1 MLTGLQR
8 QDNLSGS
15 KTVPVRGHSEERERR
30 RPALGGGGSTV
41 HNPWE
46 QEGATIVQVQ
56 PNSPPPAPR
65 PAQQDLVPFPA
76 EEVREL
82 RDLLQQQQEQLRRQQ
97 QQQQQREE
105 ERKRMRE
112 EAEAREKH
120 QQLEQQQQERFRD
133 APPPPTPRRKGE
145 GAFAFKVC
153 AVMNLVG
160 TALVILLLVLL
171 GFFGLG
177 SKMGGGEGK
186 SPSDQC
192 VKVVGGLAAAGGDF
206 VRNQGRAEGEKI
218 ILVNV
223 AISLRQTCTTLRRNR
238 SLAIDEECRV
248 LPSLPPEQRRW
259 NRGGA
264 AQSGGDSHIYKSERS
279 FDPGEHGNKNKL
291 FLGSYQ
297 AKGQGGRRTGLR

>member
-1 MLTGLQR
+1 MKVLIGLQR

-15 KTVPVRGHSEERERR
+15 KTVPVRGHSEERERK
-30 RPALGGGGSTV
+30 RPALGGRGSTV

-76 EEVREL
+76 DEVREL

-97 QQQQQREE
+97 QQQQQQEE
-105 ERKRMRE
+105 ERKRVRE
-112 EAEAREKH
+112 EAEAREKQ
-120 QQLEQQQQERFRD
+120 QQLEQQQQQERFRD
-133 APPPPTPRRKGE
+133 APPPPPPRRKGE

-177 SKMGGGEGK
+177 SKMGGGGGE
-186 SPSDQC
+186 SPSDRC

-218 ILVNV
+218 ILVNL
-223 AISLRQTCTTLRRNR
+223 AISTRQTYTTLRRNR
-238 SLAIDEECRV
+238 SLAIYEE
-248 LPSLPPEQRRW
+248 
-259 NRGGA
+259 
-264 AQSGGDSHIYKSERS
+264 
-279 FDPGEHGNKNKL
+279 
-291 FLGSYQ
+291 
-297 AKGQGGRRTGLR
+297 